1 MEKINVDMNKKTRNI
16 NDYYHIND
24 GISRAYSAH
33 GTKRF
38 MQWFNPKMEVPEVA
52 LCDEEFI
59 NDEPDYENKRD
70 IINKLNVGESC
81 IVEEDICIITRVK

>member
-1 MEKINVDMNKKTRNI
+1 MIMKNI

-24 GISRAYSAH
+24 GVSRAYCN

-59 NDEPDYENKRD
+59 NAEPDFEDKRD
-70 IINKLNVGESC
+70 IINKLKVGESC

>member
-1 MEKINVDMNKKTRNI
+1 MEKINVVINKKTRKI

-24 GISRAYSAH
+24 GVCRAYSDN

-38 MQWFNPKMEVPEVA
+38 MQWFNPKMDVPEVA

-59 NDEPDYENKRD
+59 NNEPDYADK
-70 IINKLNVGESC
+70 VGESC